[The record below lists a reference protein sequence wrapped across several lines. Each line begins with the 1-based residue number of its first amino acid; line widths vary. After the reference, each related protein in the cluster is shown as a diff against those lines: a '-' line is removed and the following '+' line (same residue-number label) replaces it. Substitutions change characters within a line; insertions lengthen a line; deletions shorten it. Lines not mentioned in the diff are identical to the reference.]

1 MRNLLLSLCFC
12 MPAALCAQQAVTVSP
27 APKTPLADR
36 AKELCKI
43 EGRVI
48 NVVTGE
54 PLRRVTLTLHSTAA
68 RAASGSAVTNA
79 EGHFLLEDV
88 EPGTYRLF
96 AERTGFLGQEYGARS
111 WSSLGT
117 PLSLSAGQDIKD
129 LEFKLTPQGLITG
142 KVLDEEGE
150 PVKGVDVIAFRPGRH
165 GSTRS
170 TAGGAEAS
178 TNDLGEFRIP
188 ELGPGNYLLAADRP
202 APGVE
207 TSRPKSGQPEE
218 AYVPT
223 FYPGVTELPSA
234 MPVQVA
240 AGQEVSRIDI
250 RMRKTQVYR
259 LRGEVVGVVAAQ
271 PERNI
276 QLLLV
281 PREPSEAMLGFT
293 RGSAKVKADG
303 TFEIRGVLPGSYH
316 LAALG
321 RMEKGPQIVGRLPV
335 EVGNSDVEG
344 LIVSAGA
351 GLEITGSVRLE
362 GGQKTNLQGVTVYLQ
377 AAEGMPSGSNSARV
391 KDDGTFS
398 IEGVSR
404 DKYHLSLYP
413 LPEGTYLKSVRVGG
427 QEVLDKGLDL
437 TQAVPGQAL
446 EVTLSPRAGMVEGMA
461 RAGENLAPGSFV
473 TLVPE
478 PIRPEQPYLYKS
490 ANADQNGR
498 FQMQGV
504 APGDY
509 KLYAWEGMELSP
521 LQDPELVKHFES
533 KGVKV
538 TVRESGQEHVE
549 LTVVK
554 QEDSQPR

>member
-1 MRNLLLSLCFC
+1 
-12 MPAALCAQQAVTVSP
+12 MPAVLWAQQATSP
-27 APKTPLADR
+27 AP
-36 AKELCKI
+36 KELCKI

-48 NVVTGE
+48 NLATGE
-54 PLRRVTLTLHSTAA
+54 PLRRVTLTLHSAA
-68 RAASGSAVTNA
+68 RRGASAAAVTNA

-88 EPGTYRLF
+88 EPGTYRLLS
-96 AERTGFLGQEYGARS
+96 ERTGFLGQEYGARS
-111 WSSLGT
+111 WSSPGT
-117 PLSLSAGQDIKD
+117 PLSLSAGQHIEG
-129 LEFKLTPQGLITG
+129 LEFKLTPQGVITG

-150 PVKGVDVIAFRPGRH
+150 PVKGVDVIAFRPSGHGRA
-165 GSTRS
+165 RS

-188 ELGPGNYLLAADRP
+188 ELGPGTYLLAADRP

-218 AYVPT
+218 GYVPT
-223 FYPGVTELPSA
+223 FYPGATELASA
-234 MPVQVA
+234 VPVEVA
-240 AGQEVSRIDI
+240 AGQEVSGRDI
-250 RMRKTQVYR
+250 QMRKTQVYR
-259 LRGEVVGVVAAQ
+259 LRGEVVNAVTAQ
-271 PERNI
+271 LERNI

-293 RGSAKVKADG
+293 RGSARVKPDG

-321 RMEKGPQIVGRLPV
+321 RKERGPEIVGRLPV
-335 EVGNSDVEG
+335 EVGKSDVEG
-344 LIVSAGA
+344 LIVSVGE
-351 GLEITGSVRLE
+351 GVDVTGSVRLE
-362 GGQKTNLQGVTVYLQ
+362 TGQKISLPGVTVYLQ
-377 AAEGMPSGSNSARV
+377 AAEEMPSGSTSARV
-391 KDDGTFS
+391 KEDGTFW

-404 DKYHLSLYP
+404 DKYYLSLYP

-427 QEVLDKGLDL
+427 QEVLNKGLDL
-437 TQAVPGQAL
+437 TTAVPGQVL
-446 EVTLSPRAGMVEGMA
+446 EITLSPRAGMVEGMA
-461 RAGENLAPGSFV
+461 RAGEDLAAGSLV

-490 ANADQNGR
+490 TNADQNGR
-498 FQMQGV
+498 FQIQGV

-509 KLYAWEGMELSP
+509 TLYAWEEMEVSP
-521 LQDPELVKHFES
+521 LQDPELVKRFKS

-538 TVRESGQEHVE
+538 TVRESGREHVE

-554 QEDSQPR
+554 PEDAQP

>member
-1 MRNLLLSLCFC
+1 MRNLLLSFCFC
-12 MPAALCAQQAVTVSP
+12 IPAALWAQQAVSASP
-27 APKTPLADR
+27 ASKTPLAD
-36 AKELCKI
+36 KELCKI

-48 NVVTGE
+48 NSVTGE
-54 PLRRVTLTLHSTAA
+54 PLRRVTLTLHTAA
-68 RAASGSAVTNA
+68 ARGASAAAITNA

-88 EPGTYRLF
+88 EPGTYRLL

-111 WSSLGT
+111 WSAPGT
-117 PLSLSAGQDIKD
+117 PLSLSAGQHIKD
-129 LEFKLTPQGLITG
+129 LEFKLTPQGVITG
-142 KVLDEEGE
+142 RVLDEEGE
-150 PVKGVDVIAFRPGRH
+150 PVKGVDVTAFRPGGH
-165 GSTRS
+165 GST
-170 TAGGAEAS
+170 AGAAEAS

-202 APGVE
+202 SPGVE
-207 TSRPKSGQPEE
+207 TARPKSGQPEE

-223 FYPGVTELPSA
+223 FYPGATELSRA
-234 MPVQVA
+234 VPVEVA
-240 AGQEVSRIDI
+240 AGQEASGRDI

-259 LRGEVVGVVAAQ
+259 LRGEVVGAVTAQ

-276 QLLLV
+276 QLMLV

-293 RGSAKVKADG
+293 SDSAKVKPDG
-303 TFEIRGVLPGSYH
+303 TFEIRRVLPGAYN

-321 RMEKGPQIVGRLPV
+321 RTERGPQIVGRLPV
-335 EVGNSDVEG
+335 EVGNRDVEG
-344 LIVSAGA
+344 LIVSAGE
-351 GLEITGSVRLE
+351 GSEIAGSVRLE
-362 GGQKTNLQGVTVYLQ
+362 GGQKTGLQGITVYLQ
-377 AAEGMPSGSNSARV
+377 AAEGMPSGSTSARV
-391 KDDGTFS
+391 KDDGTFW
-398 IEGVSR
+398 IEGVLR

-437 TQAVPGQAL
+437 NEAVPGQAL
-446 EVTLSPRAGMVEGMA
+446 EVTLSPKAGMVDGVT
-461 RAGENLAPGSFV
+461 RAGENPAPGSFV

-490 ANADQNGR
+490 ANADQNGW
-498 FQMQGV
+498 FQIRSV

-509 KLYAWEGMELSP
+509 KLYAWEGMEFSP

-538 TVRESGQEHVE
+538 TVRESGHEYVE

-554 QEDSQPR
+554 QEDVQPR